1 MGLAMPNPAK
11 VGNVYYLRVN
21 VPSDVK
27 DRVKGTRLVVQVA
40 GQDYAVKIGAHA
52 KASLRT
58 KDAKEAKSRF
68 VAALAAVEA
77 HWEAVRHGPPP
88 LSHKATLAIP
98 PMRSCAS

>member
-1 MGLAMPNPAK
+1 MGLAMPNPTK
-11 VGNVYYLRVN
+11 IGNVYYLRVN
-21 VPSDVK
+21 VPSVVK

-40 GQDYAVKIGAHA
+40 GKDYAVKIGDHA

-77 HWEAVRHGPPP
+77 HWEAVRHGPRPEQQAAV
-88 LSHKATLAIP
+88 L
-98 PMRSCAS
+98 